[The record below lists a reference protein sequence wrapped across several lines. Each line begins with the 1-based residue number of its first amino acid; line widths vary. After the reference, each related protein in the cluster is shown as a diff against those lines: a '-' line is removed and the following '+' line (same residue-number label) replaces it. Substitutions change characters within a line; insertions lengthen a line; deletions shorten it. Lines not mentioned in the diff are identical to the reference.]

1 MGADLE
7 VDVPYQYLTF
17 FLDDDEKLQDIK
29 EKYSTGK
36 LLTGEVKA
44 ILIDVINKFLKD
56 FQERRAKVTDEDVKK
71 FMEVRKMN
79 PYPKAWKEMMDK
91 KAAEEAKK
99 KKEKEEAKEKAAKD
113 DAERLAKKK
122 ADKEAK
128 KKAAKEFA
136 MKKEAEAKAKKAS

>member
-56 FQERRAKVTDEDVKK
+56 FQ
-71 FMEVRKMN
+71 
-79 PYPKAWKEMMDK
+79 
-91 KAAEEAKK
+91 
-99 KKEKEEAKEKAAKD
+99 
-113 DAERLAKKK
+113 
-122 ADKEAK
+122 
-128 KKAAKEFA
+128 
-136 MKKEAEAKAKKAS
+136 

>member
-36 LLTGEVKA
+36 LFTGEVKA

-56 FQERRAKVTDEDVKK
+56 FQ
-71 FMEVRKMN
+71 
-79 PYPKAWKEMMDK
+79 
-91 KAAEEAKK
+91 
-99 KKEKEEAKEKAAKD
+99 
-113 DAERLAKKK
+113 
-122 ADKEAK
+122 
-128 KKAAKEFA
+128 
-136 MKKEAEAKAKKAS
+136 

>member
-29 EKYSTGK
+29 EKYGMGK

-56 FQERRAKVTDEDVKK
+56 FQERRAKVTDEDV
-71 FMEVRKMN
+71 R
-79 PYPKAWKEMMDK
+79 
-91 KAAEEAKK
+91 
-99 KKEKEEAKEKAAKD
+99 
-113 DAERLAKKK
+113 
-122 ADKEAK
+122 
-128 KKAAKEFA
+128 
-136 MKKEAEAKAKKAS
+136 